1 MDLDP
6 GHPATIVEC
15 CEVAL
20 WLRERLAA
28 DGIEAYAKTSGSKGL
43 HLLAA
48 PAALTP
54 SGEITAYAK
63 ELAVEAERALPHL
76 VVHRMTRSLRPGKVF
91 VDYSQNAARK
101 TTATPYT
108 LRARREPTVSTP
120 VTWEEVAGCT
130 KPGQLTFGAGDIEGR
145 LDTYGDLLS
154 PLVPPQPP

>member
-1 MDLDP
+1 M
-6 GHPATIVEC
+6 
-15 CEVAL
+15 AL

-43 HLLAA
+43 HLLTA
-48 PAALTP
+48 PATRTP
-54 SGEITAYAK
+54 SREITAYAK
-63 ELAVEAERALPHL
+63 ELAVEAERTLPHL

-108 LRARREPTVSTP
+108 LRARAEPTVSTP

-130 KPGQLTFGAGDIEGR
+130 DPGQLTFEAGDIASR
-145 LDTYGDLLS
+145 LRSYGDLLT
-154 PLVPPQPP
+154 PLLLPQPP